1 MDKGDT
7 DGDTFPVLRHDQFF
21 HQMTVSPEQDFWSFG
36 VMVFEM
42 LAGYP
47 PFAGDDEE
55 QMFRAI
61 KERPSN

>member
-1 MDKGDT
+1 
-7 DGDTFPVLRHDQFF
+7 
-21 HQMTVSPEQDFWSFG
+21 
-36 VMVFEM
+36 MVFEM